1 MKSLA
6 PNSKIARLAC
16 LILVAASTLAVVP
29 GCSKQSKAEDYLK
42 RAEGYFTA
50 KDFAKAEIEYL
61 NVLKLDKAN
70 VASVKRLATIYYD
83 QGKIKQGIPFIL
95 GVRELDKDDLGNRMR
110 LAQIFL
116 SARKLQEARKETIY
130 VLDRDPKNDEAIS
143 LLSDTATN
151 SEEIAETRDRL
162 DKVKEQSGGRAPW
175 HLAMANL
182 ALREGAYPAAEASLK
197 NALAAEPQSSRVQL
211 AWAVFYIIQKDHKNT
226 EVAFQ
231 KAAELSPL
239 DPSVC
244 LRLAEFKLLTG
255 FPKEGRDILE
265 QFNAKV
271 PDATQ
276 ILLALARLDFD
287 ERKFPECSKIV
298 DQILAKDSGNYL
310 ARLLHAGLTRMQG
323 KPEDALKEAEE
334 LKRAFDGSPEVA
346 FELAL
351 SQLRNKDAAGAATS
365 VQEALRLN
373 PEFPQASLLQA
384 ELLAGK
390 GDSAN
395 ALPLLQTLVQK
406 HPEITRAQLL
416 LGGAYTA
423 QGRLDDALAL
433 YKAMELKFP
442 KVADVPF
449 LIGMT
454 LRRQPNGNGEAR
466 KAFER
471 SAAISPNDLLVS
483 YQLVE
488 LDIVEKNYAAGLE
501 RVKTLLEAKPKSGG
515 AKYLEARIHLAQN
528 NPKEAEAALK
538 TAIEWEPNSTSAYNL
553 LTQIYA
559 IGNRLP
565 EALANVE
572 EMLKKNPK
580 NVQVLMQKALFLER
594 QNDTAKAVATYEEL
608 LKVSP
613 EFVPALNNLAL
624 ILSDKLGKHEEAFPY
639 ARKANELAPQEP
651 AISDTLGWVQ
661 YRRRDYPRA
670 LALLQDSAGKLPEN
684 PTVQFHLGMT
694 YYMTGQKEL
703 AGLAFKR
710 ATECKDEFPERAEAQ
725 KRLSMLGGESDAA
738 DPTAIA
744 DLLAAIKDQPDD
756 LPTLLRLGK
765 IYEQTGEPEKA
776 RKIYEDV
783 RKLNAKSV
791 PAIFGLAR
799 LFSNA
804 LKNPE
809 QALALAKEARKLAPE
824 DADVAFLLGRLAD
837 QSGDHQWASDLL
849 QESSRKQPENS
860 EILFHLAQAVY
871 ANGRVKDAEEFMTRA
886 VTPPS
891 PSGATGAKTVGRGLS
906 AELAKD
912 AQSFLTMIALSNTPG
927 KQLEAEA
934 QVQQLLKEQPG
945 CLPAL
950 FVSGLIQE
958 KKGGFK
964 EAKQAYETIL
974 AGNPKFAAARKQ
986 LAGIFTDQL
995 GDQQK
1000 ALEQATKAREVL
1012 GDDPELTKLLGK
1024 IAYQRSDFPA
1034 AIRLLLESGRK
1045 RPDDAEIYF
1054 FLGMSHYQQKVKD
1067 ESKRALDRA
1076 LALDPSASFATEAKR
1091 VLAELEN

>member
-1 MKSLA
+1 MSL
-6 PNSKIARLAC
+6 SKTARLVC
-16 LILVAASTLAVVP
+16 LILLSGLSLGVFP
-29 GCSKQSKAEDYLK
+29 GCSKKSKAEDYLK
-42 RAEGYFTA
+42 RAESYFAA

-70 VASVKRLATIYYD
+70 VASVKRLATIYFD
-83 QGKIKQGIPFIL
+83 QGKIQQGIPYIL
-95 GVRELDKDDLGNRMR
+95 GVRELDKDDLGNRLR

-116 SARKLQEARKETIY
+116 SARNLQEARKETIY
-130 VLDRDPKNDEAIS
+130 VLERDPKNDDAIS
-143 LLSDTATN
+143 LLSDTSAT
-151 SEEIAETRDRL
+151 SEDIADARARL
-162 DKVKEQSGGRAPW
+162 DTVKEQSGERASW

-182 ALREGAYPAAEASLK
+182 SLREAAYPAAEASLK

-211 AWAVFYIIQKDHKNT
+211 AWAVFYIIRKDQKNA
-226 EVAFQ
+226 ELAFQ

-244 LRLAEFKLLTG
+244 LRLAEFKLRTG

-265 QFNAKV
+265 QFTAKV
-271 PDATQ
+271 PDSAPV
-276 ILLALARLDFD
+276 LLALAKLNFD
-287 ERKFPECSKIV
+287 ERKYPECSKIV
-298 DQILAKDSGNYL
+298 DQVLARDSGNYL
-310 ARLLHAGLTRMQG
+310 ARLLHAGLTRIQG
-323 KPEDALKEAEE
+323 KPEEALKEAEE

-346 FELAL
+346 FELAMA
-351 SQLRNKDAAGAATS
+351 QLRNQDAAGAAAS
-365 VQEALRLN
+365 VVEALRLN
-373 PEFPQASLLQA
+373 PDFAQASLLQA
-384 ELLAGK
+384 ELLAAK
-390 GDSAN
+390 GDSAA
-395 ALPLLQTLVQK
+395 ALPLLKTLVQK

-423 QGRLDDALAL
+423 QGRFDDALSL

-488 LDIVEKNYAAGLE
+488 LDIVEMNYAAGLE
-501 RVKTLLEAKPKSGG
+501 RVKKLLEAKPKSGG
-515 AKYLEARIHLAQN
+515 AKYLEARLHLAQN
-528 NPKEAEAALK
+528 KPDEAEAALK
-538 TAIEWEPNSTSAYNL
+538 TALEWEPNSTSAYNL

-559 IGNRLP
+559 VGNRLP
-565 EALANVE
+565 EALAGVE

-594 QNDTAKAVATYEEL
+594 QNDTAKAVATYGQL

-613 EFVPALNNLAL
+613 EFIPALNNLAL
-624 ILSDKLGKHEEAFPY
+624 LLSEKLGKHDEALPY

-651 AISDTLGWVQ
+651 AITDTLGWIQ
-661 YRRRDYPRA
+661 FRRRDYPRA

-684 PTVQFHLGMT
+684 PTVQFHVGMT
-694 YYMTGQKEL
+694 YYMTGQEKL

-710 ATECKDEFPERAEAQ
+710 ALECKDEFPERAEAQ
-725 KRLSMLGGESDAA
+725 KRLSMLGGKLDTSDPA
-738 DPTAIA
+738 AIA
-744 DLLAAIKDQPDD
+744 ALLAAIKDQPDD

-765 IYEQTGEPEKA
+765 IYEQTGEHGKA
-776 RKIYEDV
+776 RQTYEDV
-783 RKLNAKSV
+783 RKLNPNSV
-791 PAIFGLAR
+791 PAVFGLAR
-799 LFSNA
+799 LFSTA
-804 LKNPE
+804 LKNPQ

-824 DADVAFLLGRLAD
+824 DADVAFLLGRLAG

-849 QESSRKQPENS
+849 QESSRKQPGNR
-860 EILFHLAQAVY
+860 EILFHLAQATY
-871 ANGRVKDAEEFMTRA
+871 ANGRLKDAEEFMTRT
-886 VTPPS
+886 VTPPAQ
-891 PSGATGAKTVGRGLS
+891 PDPTGTKTVSNALS
-906 AELAKD
+906 AELTKD
-912 AQSFLTMIALSNTPG
+912 AQSFLAMIALSNSPG
-927 KQLEAEA
+927 KQLESEA
-934 QVQQLLKEQPG
+934 QVQQTLKDQPG

-950 FVSGLIQE
+950 FVSGLIHE
-958 KKGGFK
+958 KKGRFQ
-964 EAKQAYETIL
+964 EAKLAYDTIL
-974 AGNPKFAAARKQ
+974 ASNPKFAAARRQ
-986 LAGIFTDQL
+986 LAGLYTDQL

-1000 ALEQATKAREVL
+1000 ALEQATKAKEVL

-1045 RPDDAEIYF
+1045 RPDDAEIYY
-1054 FLGMSHYQQKVKD
+1054 FLGMTHYQQKVKD
-1067 ESKRALDRA
+1067 ESKRALERA
-1076 LALDPSASFATEAKR
+1076 LALAPAASFAPEAKR